1 MLLRICDLVGTHAKI
16 PFTHG
21 SDDLERR
28 IECRDGCLEA
38 HLIVTLA
45 RATVGDAGGAVLMG
59 RLDEVLRD
67 QRAGKRGE
75 QGVLVLIHGVRGNGA
90 GDVVGGELLRHIDHL
105 DGDAPEHPRFFRD
118 LLEAVVLLAHI
129 AQHGDDVEVH
139 LVLQPFD
146 AHGGIQASGVREH
159 DLFLG
164 LLVVHGLIL
173 SRCLDA
179 VEMG

>member
-1 MLLRICDLVGTHAKI
+1 M
-16 PFTHG
+16 
-21 SDDLERR
+21 
-28 IECRDGCLEA
+28 LEA

-45 RATVGDAGGAVLMG
+45 RAAVGDAGGAVLMS

-105 DGDAPEHPRFFRD
+105 DGDAPEHPRFFRN
-118 LLEAVVLLAHI
+118 LLETIVLLAHI
-129 AQHGDDVEVH
+129 AQHGDDVEAH
-139 LVLQPFD
+139 LMLQPFD